1 MQKEFLE
8 NVEELLEKDR
18 GKLELEA
25 NSNTNISVS
34 LEDVSN
40 EEAKTNNSDDVES
53 LKIIDEESFVKKS
66 DSNSGNMK
74 IFDYVEG
81 YFNNSD
87 DIKEVENFINED
99 NEDYPNSH
107 IDEIKQPNNA
117 SVGEVPIDD
126 LKKHDMKPFVNLGN
140 GEINLSDLEELSD
153 EDKITMLESMQ
164 RERKEETEIEIVNNE
179 PQSGQK
185 TDDDHR

>member
-18 GKLELEA
+18 GKLEMEA

-40 EEAKTNNSDDVES
+40 EEVKTNNSDDVES

-74 IFDYVEG
+74 IFDYVED

-87 DIKEVENFINED
+87 DIKESYVATEGGVIFGL
-99 NEDYPNSH
+99 
-107 IDEIKQPNNA
+107 A
-117 SVGEVPIDD
+117 SRDTFPT
-126 LKKHDMKPFVNLGN
+126 NLL
-140 GEINLSDLEELSD
+140 IRR
-153 EDKITMLESMQ
+153 I
-164 RERKEETEIEIVNNE
+164 I
-179 PQSGQK
+179 
-185 TDDDHR
+185 

>member
-87 DIKEVENFINED
+87 DIKEVKNFINED

-164 RERKEETEIEIVNNE
+164 RERKEETEIEIVNNK